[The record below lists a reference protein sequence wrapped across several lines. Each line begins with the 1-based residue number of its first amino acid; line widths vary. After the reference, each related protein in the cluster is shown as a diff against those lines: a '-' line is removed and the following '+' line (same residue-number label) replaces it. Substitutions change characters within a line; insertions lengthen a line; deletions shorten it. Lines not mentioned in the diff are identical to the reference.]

1 MNIKGTVA
9 ICAACAAMAAGAMTT
24 QATFDAEDREA
35 LRAAAEEV
43 QLKLKTARTL
53 DGKAITVLPVKGD
66 RDGYFERLLV
76 GAFVGADKTC
86 VIGND
91 EKKDARFK
99 MILREIKWDER
110 QKTLKSVDPKTID
123 ELGKLKSTQ
132 VFVECRVM
140 VHPDAKGRNR
150 VVEADILAY
159 AVESKAYI
167 WTLLVN
173 SKNERGTPMAEESP
187 AVGADN
193 NAVRVKVAVEKGNA
207 VFVASAAYTALCNEL
222 GKAGYVVNG
231 KEEPD
236 VLVSVVCAREIFDQ
250 SGEWIRYRG
259 HLGVRAE
266 VCGANARHLAQKSVI
281 ETGARGLGEVEAER
295 NLAEKTSVKIGEWV
309 RDVLSRAD
317 LGIRIVMATLKTGK
331 VVSADELKIQKMFF
345 ESAKAAKG
353 VRSVHLVK
361 QDSATGTFTFRVVFD
376 ADQFG
381 DGFMNEMV
389 AEHPD
394 WDLSL
399 AR

>member
-9 ICAACAAMAAGAMTT
+9 IYAACAAMAVGAVTT
-24 QATFDAEDREA
+24 QAAFDVEDREA

-43 QLKLKTARTL
+43 QLKLKTARAL

-86 VIGND
+86 VVGND

-99 MILREIKWDER
+99 MILREIKWDEQ

-173 SKNERGTPMAEESP
+173 SKNERGTPLAEESP

-193 NAVRVKVAVEKGNA
+193 NAVRVKVSVEKGNA
-207 VFVASAAYTALCNEL
+207 VVVASTAYTALCNEL
-222 GKAGYVVNG
+222 AKAGYVVNG
-231 KEEPD
+231 REEPD

-295 NLAEKTSVKIGEWV
+295 NLAEKTTVKIAEWV
-309 RDVLSRAD
+309 RASLSRAD
-317 LGIRIVMATLKTGK
+317 LGIRIVMVTLKTGK

-353 VRSVHLVK
+353 VRSVHLAR

-394 WDLSL
+394 WDRSL
-399 AR
+399 AK